1 MSPRVAAY
9 AVAAGWFGLDR
20 VTKLLIQSNMAPD
33 DVSTVIPG
41 FFNIVYAGNRGIVF
55 GLLSEGESEWRAF
68 FLIGLTALVIATV
81 AVVLWQSSPRG
92 LAASRWSRLGLSL
105 VLGGALGNL
114 YDRLASGA
122 VTDFLD
128 FYIRDYHWFAF
139 NVADS
144 GLCVGAALIL
154 LDIWFSRQE
163 AAKT

>member
-9 AVAAGWFGLDR
+9 GVAAGWFGLDR
-20 VTKLLIQSNMAPD
+20 VTKLLIQSNMMPD

-128 FYIRDYHWFAF
+128 VYVGGYHWPAF

>member
-144 GLCVGAALIL
+144 GLCIGAALIL
-154 LDIWFSRQE
+154 LDIWLSRQE
-163 AAKT
+163 ATKT

>member
-9 AVAAGWFGLDR
+9 GVAAGWFGLDR

-144 GLCVGAALIL
+144 GLCIGAALIL
-154 LDIWFSRQE
+154 LDIWLSRQE
-163 AAKT
+163 ATKT

>member
-9 AVAAGWFGLDR
+9 GVAAGWFGLDR

-55 GLLSEGESEWRAF
+55 GLMSEGESEWRAF

-81 AVVLWQSSPRG
+81 AVVLWQRTPRG

-128 FYIRDYHWFAF
+128 FYIGGYHWPAF

-144 GLCVGAALIL
+144 GLCIGAALIL
-154 LDIWFSRQE
+154 LDIWLSRQE